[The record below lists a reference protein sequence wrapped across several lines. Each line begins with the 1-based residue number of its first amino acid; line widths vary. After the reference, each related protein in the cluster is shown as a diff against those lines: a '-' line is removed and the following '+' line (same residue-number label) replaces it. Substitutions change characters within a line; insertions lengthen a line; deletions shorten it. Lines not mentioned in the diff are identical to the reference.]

1 MRLTLSALLCAS
13 LISCPALARDHPGE
27 PMMPPPGMDMPPPPP
42 LPPPPGFDGPGYD
55 DGYGAPMDPRRMQ
68 DRMRGEWMARCGR
81 HHGHAEHAD
90 DTGPDR
96 AGPDHRGPGHDGCR
110 YPAPRPY
117 GYGYGYP
124 GAYMGYAV
132 PMVMVPVLRSK
143 PCPEVVEEWVEEVVP
158 VRRRLIRPRSRA
170 VPVVHDKRVRI
181 NDKRVPMTPSKRIA
195 Y

>member
-1 MRLTLSALLCAS
+1 MRLTLSALLCAA
-13 LISCPALARDHPGE
+13 LISGPALAHDHRGE
-27 PMMPPPGMDMPPPPP
+27 PMMPPPPGMDMPPPAGFDG
-42 LPPPPGFDGPGYD
+42 PGFDGPHLD
-55 DGYGAPMDPRRMQ
+55 DGYGAPMDPRWAQDQ
-68 DRMRGEWMARCGR
+68 DRMRGEWMERCSR
-81 HHGHAEHAD
+81 HHGHGHAD
-90 DTGPDR
+90 EDGPDR
-96 AGPDHRGPGHDGCR
+96 DGCR
-110 YPAPRPY
+110 YPGAPAA
-117 GYGYGYP
+117 YGYGYP

-158 VRRRLIRPRSRA
+158 ARRRMIRPRART